1 MEFLLNAGLL
11 ALGVFA
17 LFASCGAVARVP
29 VAVQRRNYNVG
40 HPVARR
46 A

>member
-1 MEFLLNAGLL
+1 MEFALNAALV

-29 VAVQRRNYNVG
+29 VAVQRRIYNVG
-40 HPVARR
+40 HPGARR